1 MAGHQIN
8 LPHKNFSTKSE
19 ATQFFREMLDS
30 YNDGEIVSSIDD
42 DNILFDLIQ
51 RHPEAEEKIGIGISH
66 FYRDRSPNHPTS
78 CFHIRRADESTT
90 DFSIKTCI
98 NNANPTLQQD
108 FYSACRTA
116 ISPRLI
122 EEKRQIFSNGE
133 VPCFITGEL
142 VTSDNS
148 EYRHT
153 NPRFRD
159 IVNNFIIAEHLEIT
173 NNMIVANADMQ
184 YISSFANQ
192 ELADKFNTFH
202 LECANLEI
210 VKKFVRR

>member
-8 LPHKNFSTKSE
+8 LPHRNFSTKSE
-19 ATQFFREMLDS
+19 ATQFFKEMLDS
-30 YNDGEIVSSIDD
+30 YNDGEIVSSMDD

-51 RHPEAEEKIGIGISH
+51 RHPEVNEKIGIGIRH
-66 FYRDRSPNHPTS
+66 FYRDRSPTHPTS
-78 CFHIRRADESTT
+78 CFHIKRTDESTT

-98 NNANPTLQQD
+98 NNATPTLQQD

-116 ISPRLI
+116 ISQRLI
-122 EEKRQIFSNGE
+122 EEKRQIFINGE
-133 VPCFITGEL
+133 VPCSITNEL

-153 NPRFRD
+153 TPRFRD
-159 IVNNFIIAEHLEIT
+159 IVRNFIISENLQIT
-173 NNMIVANADMQ
+173 DDMIVPNGDMQ
-184 YISSFANQ
+184 YETSFADQ
-192 ELADKFNTFH
+192 ELAERFNIFH
-202 LECANLEI
+202 LRCANLEI

>member
-1 MAGHQIN
+1 MALKIN
-8 LPHKNFSTKSE
+8 LPHKVFSTKKE
-19 ATQFFREMLDS
+19 ATQFFKEMLEN
-30 YNDGEIVSSIDD
+30 YNDGDTVSSIDD

-51 RHPEAEEKIGIGISH
+51 RHPEVNEKVGIGINY
-66 FYRDRSPNHPTS
+66 FYRDQSPDHPTS
-78 CFHIRRADESTT
+78 CFHIKRNDGSST

-98 NNANPTLQQD
+98 NSANPTLLQD

-116 ISPRLI
+116 VSSKLI

-133 VPCFITGEL
+133 VPCSITGEL

-153 NPRFRD
+153 QPRFRD
-159 IVNNFIIAEHLEIT
+159 MVNNFIIEEKLEISSD
-173 NNMIVANADMQ
+173 MIVENADMQ
-184 YISSFANQ
+184 YITSFKDKVLAN
-192 ELADKFNTFH
+192 KFNTFH
-202 LECANLEI
+202 TANANLEI